1 MPIVS
6 ARGLKA
12 LFPVLFG
19 LALLFS
25 FISISCTQALLGL
38 AFIAWLAGLVR
49 KDWKGRLPAFFWP
62 LIGYA
67 AWSLLAAALSVTPEL
82 SFMDSRDMLLFLI
95 VPMAVLGL
103 TAAADLAL
111 AARAVLVSAAA
122 FVRSG
127 PPASF
132 GHPEAPRSRE
142 AASPTGTVQPPGP
155 KPIEIPKEDPGPL
168 FRCWA
173 TR

>member
-67 AWSLLAAALSVTPEL
+67 AWSLLAAALSVNPEL

-122 FVRSG
+122 CTLYSLGYGLLRAAPGERVARFM
-127 PPASF
+127 
-132 GHPEAPRSRE
+132 GHYIS
-142 AASPTGTVQPPGP
+142 
-155 KPIEIPKEDPGPL
+155 
-168 FRCWA
+168 
-173 TR
+173 